1 MDSNELTHLTES
13 LSVQEQK
20 QHKNY
25 KHNNAEKKRERERKE
40 SSVNISVL
48 PYISNAKDIKTD
60 NRRHSLMT

>member
-25 KHNNAEKKRERERKE
+25 KHNNAEKKREREREK
-40 SSVNISVL
+40 NRALTFPYFRIFQMRKISKQ
-48 PYISNAKDIKTD
+48 ITEGT
-60 NRRHSLMT
+60 H